1 MLKSVRLRICPFK
14 MNNQPLVS
22 IVLPVYNC
30 VKYLQTCLDSLL
42 SQSYANIEIIAIDDK
57 SKDGSFQILLNAK
70 KKDKRVKLTRNKK
83 HYGLAVCFNRA
94 LRLAQGQLITFMD
107 PKDVTNKKRVERQV
121 DFLNNNP
128 KTVAVGAQCKYVD
141 KNNNYLGESQ
151 FPRASSAI
159 VRSLIPGFSIQF
171 ETVMVNRLLLPKDII
186 YFQTNRYPFI
196 FSDVFVKFFRYGE
209 FANLKE
215 YLHTKRKTVKNT
227 YSKLSHF
234 VSTAKLFVKSVMLHD
249 YRPPLQ
255 TLLTPLKTTN
265 T

>member
-1 MLKSVRLRICPFK
+1 MN
-14 MNNQPLVS
+14 NNQPLVS

-42 SQSYANIEIIAIDDK
+42 SQSYANIEIIAIDDL

-70 KKDKRVKLTRNKK
+70 RKDKRVKLTRNKK

-94 LRLAQGQLITFMD
+94 LRLAQGQFITFMD

-121 DFLNNNP
+121 GFLKNNP
-128 KTVAVGAQCKYVD
+128 KTVALGAQCTYID
-141 KNNNYLGESQ
+141 KNSNYLGQSQ
-151 FPRASSAI
+151 FPHTSSAI
-159 VRSLIPGFSIQF
+159 VQSLLPGFSIQF
-171 ETVMVNRLLLPKDII
+171 ETVMVNRILLPKDII
-186 YFQTNRYPFI
+186 YFRTNRYPFI
-196 FSDVFVKFFRYGE
+196 FSDVFVKFFQYGE

-215 YLHTKRKTVKNT
+215 YLHTKRKTVKDT
-227 YSKLSHF
+227 YSKFNHF
-234 VSTAKLFVKSVMLHD
+234 MSTAKLFIKSMILHD

-255 TLLTPLKTTN
+255 TLLMPFKTTH